1 VDRLSMSIHLAFH
14 LLRVEGGP
22 TGKALP
28 FLALPPPGIGLTHLK
43 ASIDWE
49 GMPTQDHRCV
59 SCACSLSGSVA
70 GGWQAK
76 SRQT

>member
-1 VDRLSMSIHLAFH
+1 MPNHLAFH
-14 LLRVEGGP
+14 LLRVESGP
-22 TGKALP
+22 AEKAFPVLK
-28 FLALPPPGIGLTHLK
+28 FPPLGIGLTHLK

-49 GMPTQDHRCV
+49 GMLRQDHRCV
-59 SCACSLSGSVA
+59 SCACSLSGYVA